1 MKYIE
6 TELLELK
13 EKFNDSV
20 VKEIESFLNTE
31 GGSIIIG
38 VSDSGVPIGVD
49 NIDDTLRKISD
60 VISDQIEPS
69 AIDCVKPEIIYEN
82 NKILIKINVFK
93 GKHNLYCIKKYGFSS
108 NGCHI
113 RVGSTCKSLSTEMIK
128 IRQRNDLLITDI
140 MLETPTHFGNISFK
154 IFKIMLTERGYH
166 IDDSSF
172 EQNFKLKTFSNRY
185 NLLAELISDHNSI
198 PLAFVKFN
206 GLDKTSVSERSEYG
220 FESILMALDKIKTR
234 LSGENRCFVN
244 TTVRPRIETFLFDAD
259 SVKEAVLNAI
269 VHNDYSISS
278 PQISL
283 FQDRLEILSHGG
295 LPNGLSKED
304 FYTGISKPR
313 NNELMNI
320 FLRLGLVERTG
331 HGIPLIVSKYGKEA
345 FDIHDNYIK
354 VTVKFNKEV
363 LDSNGVINGTINGVI
378 NELSSTELVVFNQIK
393 LNNRIIAREISE
405 INNVPLRTVQRAIS
419 KLKELKFIERVG
431 SNKTGYWKILK

>member
-13 EKFNDSV
+13 EMFNDSV

-220 FESILMALDKIKTR
+220 FESIFLYCLQ
-234 LSGENRCFVN
+234 SFVMKS
-244 TTVRPRIETFLFDAD
+244 FQ
-259 SVKEAVLNAI
+259 SV
-269 VHNDYSISS
+269 
-278 PQISL
+278 
-283 FQDRLEILSHGG
+283 IL
-295 LPNGLSKED
+295 
-304 FYTGISKPR
+304 
-313 NNELMNI
+313 
-320 FLRLGLVERTG
+320 
-331 HGIPLIVSKYGKEA
+331 
-345 FDIHDNYIK
+345 
-354 VTVKFNKEV
+354 
-363 LDSNGVINGTINGVI
+363 
-378 NELSSTELVVFNQIK
+378 
-393 LNNRIIAREISE
+393 
-405 INNVPLRTVQRAIS
+405 
-419 KLKELKFIERVG
+419 
-431 SNKTGYWKILK
+431 